1 MNYSKNTI
9 DKINQKSNR
18 TIKRIYEH
26 EQRTNIKYDHNIR
39 KLKISN
45 STLNCNK
52 QFSILTI
59 MNQDNVKQK
68 MLFSHKCHNRNCA
81 ICQHFKANDDFFKLQ
96 KLIKNVK
103 DNHKEYEQF
112 FITFTLPNIPFEYL
126 ANYRYYSKFQN
137 LDNDFWKMKSE
148 IRRQFKRTMK
158 GKYHINLNN
167 DISKVEWT
175 NNYNTREMNIHFHD
189 IIAIEKKHLEYNEQ
203 NDKWYIPKSTI
214 ELLKQEWLNKVNLIF
229 KTNLEN
235 IVINVKTIQNEDI
248 NNQAGELAKYV
259 SKDVVFGLEKNELI
273 EHFEIDKNR
282 YLNKS
287 KHEKLNKDD
296 LKYRLEL
303 IDKNII
309 ALKGMTQEE
318 LTELEIRQR
327 LFIKGVHMIQG
338 AGLYGQKE
346 YKNILSKEEQIL
358 LNEPIN
364 KFLEMN
370 FYDWHKENGQM
381 KTINVYR
388 AKSIKGAVQYQYELE
403 LKRYEESK
411 FKEKDFNYKFR
422 IYDYIKSIFVNKAMV
437 ISIKDFNKLWT
448 KITKDEIP
456 INLKEINIKQLAEE
470 IFFSS

>member
-1 MNYSKNTI
+1 MQYSKNTI

-45 STLNCNK
+45 TVLDCNK
-52 QFSILTI
+52 KFSILTVLDEQG
-59 MNQDNVKQK
+59 NKQK
-68 MLFSHKCHNRNCA
+68 ILSSHKCHNRLCLV
-81 ICQHFKANDDFFKLQ
+81 CEHFKAQEEFHKLQ
-96 KLIKNVK
+96 KMIKNVK
-103 DNHKEYEQF
+103 NNHKQYEQF
-112 FITFTLPNIPFEYL
+112 FITFTMPNLSFDYL
-126 ANYRYYSKFQN
+126 SNYRYLNKFLN
-137 LDNDFWKMKSE
+137 LGDKCFWKMKSE
-148 IRRQFKRTMK
+148 IRNQFKKSIKR
-158 GKYHINLNN
+158 KYHINLNN

-175 NNYNTREMNIHFHD
+175 NNYNSREMNIHFHD

-214 ELLKQEWLNKVNLIF
+214 ELFKKEWLSKVNLIF
-229 KTNLEN
+229 KTNLEK
-235 IVINVKTIQNEDI
+235 IVINVKTIQDEDI
-248 NNQAGELAKYV
+248 NSQAGELAKYV
-259 SKDVVFGLEKNELI
+259 SKDIIFGLEKNELI

-282 YLNKS
+282 YLNKA
-287 KHEKLNKDD
+287 KHDKLSKDD

-303 IDKNII
+303 IDKNIL
-309 ALKGMTQEE
+309 ALKEMTQDE

-327 LFIKGVHMIQG
+327 LFIKGVHLLQG
-338 AGLYGQKE
+338 GGLYGEKE
-346 YKNILSKEEQIL
+346 YKNILSKEQEIL

-422 IYDYIKSIFVNKAMV
+422 IYDYVKSIFVNKAMV
-437 ISIKDFNKLWT
+437 ISVNDFNKLWT
-448 KITKDEIP
+448 KITKEEIP

-470 IFFSS
+470 IFFS